1 MHLLKSAL
9 GGLGLFSLLK
19 SVRLSL
25 FVGLWIVLAGIY
37 LPAASAKPSIAI
49 LELDAKGGI
58 TADEASIITDRLRAQ
73 LHQTGHFQ
81 ILERAKMES
90 VLKELGFQQSAFCD
104 DSKCKAQIG
113 KLLGVDGLVTGSVSR
128 LDTLYTLS
136 IRVLNVEKGIII
148 REEFQDCECPLKEI
162 LTRVT
167 PQLVARLLSQKT
179 ANALPQQAS
188 SAQTAA
194 TPKVSSPPLPP
205 ASDQPSSML
214 NLPQGSLDVQ
224 TVAGGQA
231 IWKLPTSLSLP
242 SGIQNGPALN
252 ATFQT
257 PCAFV
262 WDTQGQLLIADA
274 QNHLIRKLSPHGD
287 VSTFSGSERGLLDTL
302 TFADGG
308 ATLAKFNFP
317 SAMARHPS
325 GQIYIVDTDNH
336 RIRILNPNGHVS
348 TFVGTGI
355 AGFADGNPAVAQFHR
370 PRGIAIDSAGN
381 VYVADTG
388 NHSIRKIS
396 PNAMVSTLAGNGRS
410 GFANGLGAQAQF
422 HHPTALILHQEVLY
436 SADTYNHYIR
446 KISLTGE
453 VTTIAGDG
461 REGFVDGAAAQAR
474 FRFPRGLAFDS
485 QGNLYI
491 ADTDNHRIRKYVSA
505 QQQVITVAGNGSAEF
520 ADGNAAVAKFN
531 QPIGLLF
538 DAEGHL
544 LVADSGNNRI
554 RKIIFHE

>member
-1 MHLLKSAL
+1 MQ
-9 GGLGLFSLLK
+9 SLLK
-19 SVRLSL
+19 SIRISL
-25 FVGLWIVLAGIY
+25 FLGLWIVLAGIY

-128 LDTLYTLS
+128 FDTLYTLS
-136 IRVLNVEKGIII
+136 IRVLNVEKGVII

-167 PQLVARLLSQKT
+167 PQLVTRLLSQKT
-179 ANALPQQAS
+179 ANALPHQAAT
-188 SAQTAA
+188 AQTPTTAMPRA
-194 TPKVSSPPLPP
+194 SSPPLSVP
-205 ASDQPSSML
+205 ASAPPSSMV
-214 NLPQGSLDVQ
+214 NLPLGSLEVQ
-224 TVAGGQA
+224 TLAGSPANWQ
-231 IWKLPTSLSLP
+231 LPTNLSLTT
-242 SGIQNGPALN
+242 SVQNGPALK
-252 ATFQT
+252 ADFQT
-257 PCAFV
+257 PYALV
-262 WDTQGQLLIADA
+262 WDAQGQLLIADA
-274 QNHLIRKLSPHGD
+274 QNHLVRKLSLNGD
-287 VSTFSGSERGLLDTL
+287 VSTFSGAERGLLDTL
-302 TFADGG
+302 TFADGD
-308 ATLAKFNFP
+308 ATVAKFNFP
-317 SAMARHPS
+317 TSMARHPS

-336 RIRILNPNGHVS
+336 RIRVLNPNGHVS

-410 GFANGLGAQAQF
+410 GFANGQGSETQF
-422 HHPTALILHQEVLY
+422 NHPTALILHQDALY
-436 SADTYNHYIR
+436 SADTFNHCIR
-446 KISLTGE
+446 KITLAGE
-453 VTTIAGDG
+453 VTTLAGDG
-461 REGFVDGAAAQAR
+461 REGFVDGNADQAR
-474 FRFPRGLAFDS
+474 FRFPRGLAFDT
-485 QGNLYI
+485 QDNLYI
-491 ADTDNHRIRKYVSA
+491 ADTDNHRIRKYFA
-505 QQQVITVAGNGSAEF
+505 DQQQVITVAGNGNADF

-538 DAEGHL
+538 DPAGHL

-554 RKIIFHE
+554 RKIIFQ

>member
-1 MHLLKSAL
+1 MQ
-9 GGLGLFSLLK
+9 SLLK
-19 SVRLSL
+19 SIRISL
-25 FVGLWIVLAGIY
+25 FLGLWIVLAGLS

-81 ILERAKMES
+81 ILERSKMES

-128 LDTLYTLS
+128 FDTLYTLS
-136 IRVLNVEKGIII
+136 IRVLNVEKGVII
-148 REEFQDCECPLKEI
+148 REEFQDCECPLKEL
-162 LTRVT
+162 LTQVT

-194 TPKVSSPPLPP
+194 TATAKTPSPPVPPP
-205 ASDQPSSML
+205 ASTPPSSMV
-214 NLPQGSLDVQ
+214 NLPLGSLEVQ
-224 TVAGGQA
+224 TLAGNQA
-231 IWKLPTSLSLP
+231 TWLLPNSL
-242 SGIQNGPALN
+242 QNGPALK
-252 ATFQT
+252 ATFQA
-257 PCAFV
+257 PYSLL
-262 WDTQGQLLIADA
+262 WDGQGQLLIADA
-274 QNHLIRKLSPHGD
+274 QNHLIRKLSLSGE
-287 VSTFSGSERGLLDTL
+287 VSTLSGVERILLDNT
-302 TFADGG
+302 TFADGSRDK
-308 ATLAKFNFP
+308 ARFNFP
-317 SAMARHPS
+317 SSMARHPS
-325 GQIYIVDTDNH
+325 GHIYIVDTDNH
-336 RIRILNPNGHVS
+336 RIRVMTPEGQVS

-355 AGFADGNPAVAQFHR
+355 AGFADGNPAVAQFYR
-370 PRGIAIDSAGN
+370 PRGLAFDRDGN
-381 VYVADTG
+381 LYVADTG

-410 GFANGLGAQAQF
+410 GFVDGANSVAQF
-422 HHPTALILHQEVLY
+422 NHPTALIMHQDALY
-436 SADTYNHYIR
+436 SADTFNHSIR
-446 KISLTGE
+446 KITLAGE

-461 REGFVDGAAAQAR
+461 QEGFVDGATAQAR
-474 FRFPRGLAFDS
+474 FRFPRGLAFDN
-485 QGNLYI
+485 QDNLYI
-491 ADTDNHRIRKYVSA
+491 ADTDNNRIRKYFA
-505 QQQVITVAGNGSAEF
+505 DQQQVITVAGNGSADF

-538 DAEGHL
+538 DPAGHL

-554 RKIIFHE
+554 RKIIFH

>member
-1 MHLLKSAL
+1 LQ
-9 GGLGLFSLLK
+9 SLLK
-19 SVRLSL
+19 SIRISL
-25 FVGLWIVLAGIY
+25 FLGLWIVLAGIS

-128 LDTLYTLS
+128 FDTLYTLS
-136 IRVLNVEKGIII
+136 IRVLNVEKGVII
-148 REEFQDCECPLKEI
+148 REEFQDCECPLKEL
-162 LTRVT
+162 LTQVT

-188 SAQTAA
+188 SAQTATAA
-194 TPKVSSPPLPP
+194 TPKVSSPPLRS
-205 ASDQPSSML
+205 ASAQPSSMV
-214 NLPQGSLDVQ
+214 NLPLGSLDVQ
-224 TVAGGQA
+224 TLAGGQA
-231 IWKLPTSLSLP
+231 VWKL
-242 SGIQNGPALN
+242 GIQNGPALN

-257 PCAFV
+257 PYAFV

-274 QNHLIRKLSPHGD
+274 QNHLVRKLSLNGD
-287 VSTFSGSERGLLDTL
+287 VSTFSGAERGLLDTL
-302 TFADGG
+302 TFADGD
-308 ATLAKFNFP
+308 ATVAKFNFP
-317 SAMARHPS
+317 TSMARHPS

-336 RIRILNPNGHVS
+336 RIRVMNPNGHVS

-370 PRGIAIDSAGN
+370 PRGIAIDSTGN

-410 GFANGLGAQAQF
+410 GFANGQGAQAQF

-446 KISLTGE
+446 KITLTGE

-491 ADTDNHRIRKYVSA
+491 ADTDNHRIRKYVPA
-505 QQQVITVAGNGSAEF
+505 QQQVITVAGNGSADF

-538 DAEGHL
+538 DPAGHL

-554 RKIIFHE
+554 RKIIFQ